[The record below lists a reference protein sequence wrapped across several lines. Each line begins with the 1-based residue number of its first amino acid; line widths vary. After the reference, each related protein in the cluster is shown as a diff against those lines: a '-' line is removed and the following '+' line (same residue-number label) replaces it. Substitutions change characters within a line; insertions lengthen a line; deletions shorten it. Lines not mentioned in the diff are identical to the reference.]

1 MNPITYPRK
10 RKCCGGITLLE
21 LCFALAVAGV
31 LAGLAIPSLRSAR
44 NAGAVHGAAFELVAG
59 LQQARAGSIVEAR
72 PGVLC
77 LSDAAGNCLRG
88 GGPAGAWRA
97 YLDNQGQE
105 TTLALRSL
113 PAGILL
119 HATRPKLT
127 FWPHSLSASTTT
139 LTICD
144 ARGSARPRAI
154 VVSQTGRARLMNAS
168 KDRCRP

>member
-1 MNPITYPRK
+1 MNSPRHAWK

-21 LCFALAVAGV
+21 LCFALAIVGV
-31 LAGLAIPSLRSAR
+31 LAGLAVPSLRAARGSSAM
-44 NAGAVHGAAFELVAG
+44 HGAAFELMAG

-88 GGPAGAWRA
+88 SGPARAWRA
-97 YLDNQGQE
+97 FLEWDGRE
-105 TTLALRSL
+105 TTLASRTL
-113 PAGILL
+113 PPGVVL
-119 HATRPKLT
+119 HSSRTRLT
-127 FWPHSLSASTTT
+127 FWPHSLSASTAT

-154 VVSQTGRARLMNAS
+154 VISQTGRIRLANAREA
-168 KDRCRP
+168 DCA